1 MHSLLKIMGTNM
13 QEICQTCNSSIND
26 PRILSCSH
34 RFCLK
39 CLESS
44 PFARESSKCPTC
56 LVKFELPQGG
66 LANLRK
72 SEFVEHLSKHEVSVK
87 CDSCKENRAIKFCVG
102 CSFNYCSTCLEYH
115 GRIPTSSNH
124 QLQPPTTSTNVEIN
138 TNKYSTCKEHLNMM
152 TLFCEDCKVVL
163 CGRCLNSTH
172 STHNM
177 KHLSEH
183 FHSLKNNLQQ
193 DVKMKEEILK
203 NVAANY
209 KSSEAA
215 MRGNE
220 LKASNLK
227 KKITGRGEAVKK
239 DLDLVVG
246 ELSKNVD
253 KIFKQHQKNAEGVMK
268 ELKAMEKDLQVQIET
283 LKEQHKDL
291 NFENL
296 AQTPLQ
302 GLKFNRNI
310 PEYSANFEFSLLYE
324 PQNQLFNLKKIVG
337 NIGIGLWLVL

>member
-1 MHSLLKIMGTNM
+1 MGKNG
-13 QEICQTCNSSIND
+13 ICNICKSSTKD
-26 PRILSCSH
+26 PRTLTCSH
-34 RFCLK
+34 SFCLK

-44 PFARESSKCPTC
+44 SFARESSKCPTC

-66 LANLRK
+66 LANLKK

-87 CDSCKENRAIKFCVG
+87 CDSCKKNRAIKFCVG

-124 QLQPPTTSTNVEIN
+124 QLQPPTTSRNVKIVK
-138 TNKYSTCKEHLNMM
+138 KYSTCKEHLNMM

-163 CGRCLNSTH
+163 CGRCLDSTH

-183 FHSLKNNLQQ
+183 FHSLKNKLQQ

-227 KKITGRGEAVKK
+227 KKITQRGGDVKQ
-239 DLDLVVG
+239 DLTFLAS
-246 ELSKNVD
+246 ELDENVMEL
-253 KIFKQHQKNAEGVMK
+253 FEQHQKNAEGVMK

>member
-1 MHSLLKIMGTNM
+1 
-13 QEICQTCNSSIND
+13 
-26 PRILSCSH
+26 
-34 RFCLK
+34 
-39 CLESS
+39 
-44 PFARESSKCPTC
+44 
-56 LVKFELPQGG
+56 
-66 LANLRK
+66 
-72 SEFVEHLSKHEVSVK
+72 
-87 CDSCKENRAIKFCVG
+87 
-102 CSFNYCSTCLEYH
+102 
-115 GRIPTSSNH
+115 
-124 QLQPPTTSTNVEIN
+124 
-138 TNKYSTCKEHLNMM
+138 
-152 TLFCEDCKVVL
+152 
-163 CGRCLNSTH
+163 
-172 STHNM
+172 
-177 KHLSEH
+177 
-183 FHSLKNNLQQ
+183 
-193 DVKMKEEILK
+193 MKEEILK

-227 KKITGRGEAVKK
+227 KKITQRGGDVKQ
-239 DLDLVVG
+239 DLEFLAS
-246 ELSKNVD
+246 ELDENVMEL
-253 KIFKQHQKNAEGVMK
+253 FEQHQKNAEDVMK

-337 NIGIGLWLVL
+337 NIGIGLWLVLWLLNVMTWI

>member
-1 MHSLLKIMGTNM
+1 
-13 QEICQTCNSSIND
+13 
-26 PRILSCSH
+26 
-34 RFCLK
+34 
-39 CLESS
+39 
-44 PFARESSKCPTC
+44 
-56 LVKFELPQGG
+56 
-66 LANLRK
+66 
-72 SEFVEHLSKHEVSVK
+72 
-87 CDSCKENRAIKFCVG
+87 
-102 CSFNYCSTCLEYH
+102 
-115 GRIPTSSNH
+115 
-124 QLQPPTTSTNVEIN
+124 
-138 TNKYSTCKEHLNMM
+138 
-152 TLFCEDCKVVL
+152 
-163 CGRCLNSTH
+163 
-172 STHNM
+172 
-177 KHLSEH
+177 
-183 FHSLKNNLQQ
+183 
-193 DVKMKEEILK
+193 MKEEILR